1 MRLRKEGVR
10 PAGRAFAGRRPGVA
24 LAAAGL
30 LALSL
35 TSAVAV
41 SPANAAPVH
50 LAAQASLPSGT
61 WSFENWGHSGYCLT
75 SGGVHN
81 GKVTV
86 YTCNSS
92 SNQHWHAGSSHGSY
106 QQFINGDGQCLS
118 ISGGSASAGADA
130 VMANCSTNDS
140 GYWATDFPQI
150 YNIPHF
156 LNQHSQLVIQIACN
170 CSGNSKVVD
179 QESYNG
185 GADGVNDTNQG
196 WQLETF

>member
-1 MRLRKEGVR
+1 MRLRKERGR
-10 PAGRAFAGRRPGVA
+10 PAGRAFAGRLPGVA
-24 LAAAGL
+24 LATMGL
-30 LALSL
+30 LVLGL
-35 TSAVAV
+35 TFAVGA

-50 LAAQASLPSGT
+50 LVPQAGLPGGT
-61 WSFENWGHSGYCLT
+61 WSLDNWGHQGYCLT

-92 SNQHWHAGSSHGSY
+92 SNQHWHAGNSHGSY
-106 QQFINGDGQCLS
+106 QQIINGDGQCLS

-140 GYWATDFPQI
+140 GYWLMEFPEI
-150 YNIPHF
+150 FNIPHF

-170 CSGNSKVVD
+170 CGQNSAVVD
-179 QESYNG
+179 QEGYNG
-185 GADGVNDTNQG
+185 GAAGSNDTNQG
-196 WQLETF
+196 WMLETF